1 MAEIDYLQI
10 KLLKET
16 NKLAKIPTSAI
27 VEEEARER
35 RPLYSDYMREWPEVH
50 SYLGVGVINKEGRKA
65 GCTSK

>member
-35 RPLYSDYMREWPEVH
+35 RPLHSNFMERWPDLYPFHVE
-50 SYLGVGVINKEGRKA
+50 
-65 GCTSK
+65 TP